1 MSSTIKLNIPDDVNF
16 AQLKLARNADG
27 AVSFD
32 WTPIER
38 ICTASGIDPAMF
50 REGPEDNVSG
60 LLVAWYRQHI
70 GHGGARDPV
79 QDELIAEAA
88 LEEARGGG
96 ISHQPGRG

>member
-38 ICTASGIDPAMF
+38 ICTASGIDLAMF

-70 GHGGARDPV
+70 GHGGARDSV

-96 ISHQPGRG
+96 FSHQPGRG